1 MKRVYVV
8 RVYGHP
14 DGTTYIGKDG
24 KSIIA
29 PGSYKLMKFADESGF
44 ATKEDAIEA
53 PVSYLCDG
61 KATKAEI
68 ISLEVW

>member
-8 RVYGHP
+8 RIYGHP
-14 DGTTYIGKDG
+14 NGTIYIGKDG
-24 KSIIA
+24 KFITA
-29 PGSYKLMKFADESGF
+29 PGSYKLMKFAEESGF

-68 ISLEVW
+68 ISLELW

>member
-1 MKRVYVV
+1 
-8 RVYGHP
+8 
-14 DGTTYIGKDG
+14 
-24 KSIIA
+24 
-29 PGSYKLMKFADESGF
+29 MKFADKSGF

-68 ISLEVW
+68 ISLEVR

>member
-1 MKRVYVV
+1 MKKVYVI

-24 KSIIA
+24 KSLTA

>member
-1 MKRVYVV
+1 MKTVYVV

-14 DGTTYIGKDG
+14 EETIYLGKDG
-24 KSIIA
+24 RYITA

-44 ATKEDAIEA
+44 ATREDAIEA

-61 KATKAEI
+61 KTTKAEVI
-68 ISLEVW
+68 PLEVW

>member
-24 KSIIA
+24 KSITA
-29 PGSYKLMKFADESGF
+29 PWSYQLMKFADAFGF
-44 ATKEDAIEA
+44 ATEQDAIEA

-61 KATKAEI
+61 KAIKAEVVP
-68 ISLEVW
+68 LEVW

>member
-8 RVYGHP
+8 RIYGHP

-24 KSIIA
+24 KSITA

>member
-8 RVYGHP
+8 RIYGHP
-14 DGTTYIGKDG
+14 NGTIYIGKDG
-24 KSIIA
+24 KFITA
-29 PGSYKLMKFADESGF
+29 PGSYKLMKFAEESGF

>member
-14 DGTTYIGKDG
+14 EGTIYLGKEERYIT
-24 KSIIA
+24 A
-29 PGSYKLMKFADESGF
+29 PGSYKLMKFANESGF
-44 ATKEDAIEA
+44 ATKEDVIEA

-68 ISLEVW
+68 SSLEVW

>member
-1 MKRVYVV
+1 MKTVYVV

-14 DGTTYIGKDG
+14 EGTVYLGKDG
-24 KSIIA
+24 RYITA
-29 PGSYKLMKFADESGF
+29 PGSYKLMKFADEFGF

-61 KATKAEI
+61 KTTKAEI
-68 ISLEVW
+68 IPLEVW

>member
-14 DGTTYIGKDG
+14 EGTVYLGKDG
-24 KSIIA
+24 RYITA

-44 ATKEDAIEA
+44 ATREDAIEA

-61 KATKAEI
+61 KTTKAEI